1 MMQRRRTKSVVFIAF
16 SLFTALVIVACNIS
30 ELVVDLVFSDPPP
43 AYPHYQDKNV
53 ALAEAQEISDNLEAY
68 IRAWLRG
75 EVPAEIPDNLIVDNL
90 DNLIDQGTDSG
101 IKNYRLLKPE
111 EVRAEDQWI
120 IRQAQP
126 IDRNALLG
134 GYPDPHVTYLV
145 LGVFYA
151 PFGTKVIMEGEFPHA
166 RFFDVQVSPPLDPA
180 IYYFDGKFGSP
191 EVPIVDVD
199 IEPLPGHTNPFL
211 VGADRNA
218 TNRSY
223 QLTWTLVADNGP
235 RIEPAFRPPHFR
247 APGNHRYAS
256 AIQYGGP
263 LADPDSEYSQFG
275 HGRGVWESG
284 DFWVRYYAPDL
295 DAGSLGGVEL
305 PKVLYELPTGEQFYI
320 NADFS
325 EAEQQVNQTRET
337 WETESEEPDE
347 SVGPRVGW
355 NHDFGILHNAIS
367 ALFYGVGKTSPEDKA
382 FGRALELGL
391 TGRGMHQPPPGNYE
405 SSASKCI
412 YISYLSREM
421 RIGEGKVAVLTG
433 RLPTTP
439 PTRKGERVFHAAQA
453 RYWSLTSYPRPED
466 WVDFPFI
473 GSAYTSIMDEDII
486 SDSDGWYT
494 IVFSRAENRPQNAL
508 PENEVTWV
516 DWGPIATQR
525 WVLRWLTVF
534 PDWKDLKIV
543 PDVTNLPYE
552 TTSWLSPQYD
562 PSLMGFNTRNS
573 KLGDYL
579 PVVHYL
585 TTKEFESLG
594 GNLNPQTI
602 PEWQFSKAKG
612 NRQQATGNRQQ
623 ESGLSSYLERG
634 TLF

>member
-1 MMQRRRTKSVVFIAF
+1 MQRRRTKSVVFIAL
-16 SLFTALVIVACNIS
+16 SLFTALVIAACNIS
-30 ELVVDLVFSDPPP
+30 QLVVNSLLPEPPP
-43 AYPHYQDKNV
+43 AYPHYQDKRV
-53 ALAEAQEISDNLEAY
+53 ALAQAREISDNLEAY

-75 EVPAEIPDNLIVDNL
+75 EVPAEIPDNLIL
-90 DNLIDQGTDSG
+90 KGTDFG

-111 EVRAEDQWI
+111 EVRAQEQWI

-134 GYPDPHVTYLV
+134 LYPDPHVTYLI

-180 IYYFDGKFGSP
+180 VYYFDGKFGSP

-199 IEPLPGHTNPFL
+199 IEPLPGHANPFL

-223 QLTWTLVADNGP
+223 QLTWTLVAENGP
-235 RIEPAFRPPHFR
+235 RLEPAFRPPHFR

-263 LADPDSEYSQFG
+263 LGDPDSEYSQLG
-275 HGRGVWESG
+275 HGLGVWESG
-284 DFWVRYYAPDL
+284 AFWVRYYAPDL
-295 DAGSLGGVEL
+295 DTGSLGGVGL

-325 EAEQQVNQTRET
+325 EAEQQVNQTRGN
-337 WETESEEPDE
+337 WETESAEPDE
-347 SVGPRVGW
+347 LEGPGVGW
-355 NHDFGILHNAIS
+355 SHDFGILQTGIS
-367 ALFYGVGKTSPEDKA
+367 AIFDSVGKTSPEDKA

-412 YISYLSREM
+412 YISYLGRGM
-421 RIGEGKVAVLTG
+421 TIGEGKVAVLTG

-439 PTRKGERVFHAAQA
+439 RTRKGERVVNAAQA
-453 RYWSLTSYPRPED
+453 RYWSLTSYPLPD
-466 WVDFPFI
+466 WTDLSFI
-473 GSAYTSIMDEDII
+473 GPAYTSIMDEDIVT
-486 SDSDGWYT
+486 DEEGWYT
-494 IVFSRAENRPQNAL
+494 IVFSRAEDRPQNAV
-508 PENEVTWV
+508 PEHGVTWV
-516 DWGPIATQR
+516 DWGTIATQG
-525 WVLRWLTVF
+525 WVLRWLSVF
-534 PDWKDLKIV
+534 PDWKDLNIV

-552 TTSWLSPQYD
+552 KTSWLSPQYD
-562 PSLMGFNTRNS
+562 PSWMGFNNRNS

-585 TTKEFESLG
+585 TKAEFESLG

-602 PEWQFSKAKG
+602 PEWQ
-612 NRQQATGNRQQ
+612 
-623 ESGLSSYLERG
+623 
-634 TLF
+634 

>member
-1 MMQRRRTKSVVFIAF
+1 MQRRRTKSVVFIAL
-16 SLFTALVIVACNIS
+16 SLFTALVIAACNIS
-30 ELVVDLVFSDPPP
+30 QLVVNSLLPEPPP
-43 AYPHYQDKNV
+43 AYPHYQDKRV
-53 ALAEAQEISDNLEAY
+53 ALAQAREISDNLEAY

-75 EVPAEIPDNLIVDNL
+75 EVPAEIPDNLIL
-90 DNLIDQGTDSG
+90 KGTDFG

-111 EVRAEDQWI
+111 EVRAQEQWI

-134 GYPDPHVTYLV
+134 LYPDPHVTYLI

-180 IYYFDGKFGSP
+180 VYYFDGKFGSP

-199 IEPLPGHTNPFL
+199 IEPLPGHANPFL

-235 RIEPAFRPPHFR
+235 RLEPAFRPPHFR

-263 LADPDSEYSQFG
+263 LGDPDSEYSQLG
-275 HGRGVWESG
+275 HGLGVWESG
-284 DFWVRYYAPDL
+284 AFWVRYYAPDL
-295 DAGSLGGVEL
+295 DTGSLGGVGL

-325 EAEQQVNQTRET
+325 EAEQQVNQTRGN
-337 WETESEEPDE
+337 WETESAEPDE
-347 SVGPRVGW
+347 LEGPGVGW
-355 NHDFGILHNAIS
+355 SHDFGILQTGIS
-367 ALFYGVGKTSPEDKA
+367 AIFDSVGKTSPEDKA

-412 YISYLSREM
+412 YISYLGRGM
-421 RIGEGKVAVLTG
+421 TIGEGKVAVLTG

-439 PTRKGERVFHAAQA
+439 RTRKGERVVNAAQA
-453 RYWSLTSYPRPED
+453 RYWSLTSYPLPD
-466 WVDFPFI
+466 WTDLSFI
-473 GSAYTSIMDEDII
+473 GPAYTSIMDEDIVT
-486 SDSDGWYT
+486 DEEGWYT
-494 IVFSRAENRPQNAL
+494 IVFSRAEDRPQNAV
-508 PENEVTWV
+508 PEHGVTWV
-516 DWGPIATQR
+516 DWGTIATQG
-525 WVLRWLTVF
+525 WVLRWLSVF
-534 PDWKDLKIV
+534 PDWKDLNIV

-552 TTSWLSPQYD
+552 KTSWLSPQYD
-562 PSLMGFNTRNS
+562 PSWMGFNNRNS

-585 TTKEFESLG
+585 TKAEFESLG

-602 PEWQFSKAKG
+602 PEWQ
-612 NRQQATGNRQQ
+612 
-623 ESGLSSYLERG
+623 
-634 TLF
+634 

>member
-1 MMQRRRTKSVVFIAF
+1 MQRRRTKSVVFIAL
-16 SLFTALVIVACNIS
+16 SLFTALVIAACNIS
-30 ELVVDLVFSDPPP
+30 QLVVNSLLPEPPP
-43 AYPHYQDKNV
+43 AYPHYQDKRV
-53 ALAEAQEISDNLEAY
+53 ALAQAREISDNLEAY

-75 EVPAEIPDNLIVDNL
+75 EVPAEIPDNLIL
-90 DNLIDQGTDSG
+90 KGTDFG

-111 EVRAEDQWI
+111 EVRAQEQWI

-134 GYPDPHVTYLV
+134 LYPDPHVTYLI

-180 IYYFDGKFGSP
+180 VYYFDGKFGSP

-223 QLTWTLVADNGP
+223 QLTWTLVAENGP

-263 LADPDSEYSQFG
+263 LGDPDSEYSQLG
-275 HGRGVWESG
+275 HGLGVWESG
-284 DFWVRYYAPDL
+284 AFWVRYYAPDL
-295 DAGSLGGVEL
+295 DTGSLGGVGL

-325 EAEQQVNQTRET
+325 EAEQQVNQTRGN
-337 WETESEEPDE
+337 WETESAEPDE
-347 SVGPRVGW
+347 LEGPGVGW
-355 NHDFGILHNAIS
+355 SHDFGILQTGIS
-367 ALFYGVGKTSPEDKA
+367 AIFDSVGKTSPEDKA

-412 YISYLSREM
+412 YISYLGRGM
-421 RIGEGKVAVLTG
+421 TIGEGKVAVLTG

-439 PTRKGERVFHAAQA
+439 RTRKGERVVNAAQA
-453 RYWSLTSYPRPED
+453 RYWSLTSYPLPD
-466 WVDFPFI
+466 WTDLSFI
-473 GSAYTSIMDEDII
+473 GPAYTSIMDEDIA
-486 SDSDGWYT
+486 SDRDGRERTSRDGWYT
-494 IVFSRAENRPQNAL
+494 IVFSRAEDRPQNAV
-508 PENEVTWV
+508 PEHGVTWV
-516 DWGPIATQR
+516 DWGTIATQG
-525 WVLRWLTVF
+525 WVLRWLSVF
-534 PDWKDLKIV
+534 PDWKDLNIV

-552 TTSWLSPQYD
+552 KTSWLSPQYD
-562 PSLMGFNTRNS
+562 PSWMGFNNRNS

-585 TTKEFESLG
+585 TKAEFESLG

-602 PEWQFSKAKG
+602 PEWQ
-612 NRQQATGNRQQ
+612 
-623 ESGLSSYLERG
+623 
-634 TLF
+634 

>member
-1 MMQRRRTKSVVFIAF
+1 MPRRRTKSVIFIAL
-16 SLFTALVIVACNIS
+16 SLFTALVIAACNIS
-30 ELVVDLVFSDPPP
+30 QLVVDSLLPEPPP

-53 ALAEAQEISDNLEAY
+53 ALAQAREISDNLEAY

-75 EVPAEIPDNLIVDNL
+75 EVPAEIPDNLIL
-90 DNLIDQGTDSG
+90 KGTDFG

-111 EVRAEDQWI
+111 EVRAQEQWI

-134 GYPDPHVTYLV
+134 LYPDPHVTYLI

-180 IYYFDGKFGSP
+180 VYYFDGKFGSP

-199 IEPLPGHTNPFL
+199 IEPLPGHANPFL

-235 RIEPAFRPPHFR
+235 RLEPAFRPPHFR

-263 LADPDSEYSQFG
+263 LGDPDSEYSQLG
-275 HGRGVWESG
+275 HGLGVWESG
-284 DFWVRYYAPDL
+284 AFWVRYYAPDL
-295 DAGSLGGVEL
+295 DTGSLGGVGL

-325 EAEQQVNQTRET
+325 EAEQQVNQTRGN
-337 WETESEEPDE
+337 WETESAEPDE
-347 SVGPRVGW
+347 LEGPGVGW
-355 NHDFGILHNAIS
+355 SHDFGILQTGIS
-367 ALFYGVGKTSPEDKA
+367 AIFDSVGKTSPEDKA

-412 YISYLSREM
+412 YISYLGRGM
-421 RIGEGKVAVLTG
+421 TIGEGKVAVLTG

-439 PTRKGERVFHAAQA
+439 RTRKGERVVNAAQA
-453 RYWSLTSYPRPED
+453 RYWSLTSYPLPD
-466 WVDFPFI
+466 WTDLSFI
-473 GSAYTSIMDEDII
+473 GPAYTSIMDEDIVT
-486 SDSDGWYT
+486 DEEGWYT
-494 IVFSRAENRPQNAL
+494 IVFSRAEDRPQNAV
-508 PENEVTWV
+508 PEHGVTWV
-516 DWGPIATQR
+516 DWGTIATQG
-525 WVLRWLTVF
+525 WVLRWLSVF
-534 PDWKDLKIV
+534 PDWKDLNIV

-552 TTSWLSPQYD
+552 KTSWLSPQYD
-562 PSLMGFNTRNS
+562 PSWMGFNNRNS

-585 TTKEFESLG
+585 TKAEFESLG

-602 PEWQFSKAKG
+602 PEWQ
-612 NRQQATGNRQQ
+612 
-623 ESGLSSYLERG
+623 
-634 TLF
+634 

>member
-1 MMQRRRTKSVVFIAF
+1 MQRRRTKSVVFIAL
-16 SLFTALVIVACNIS
+16 SLFTALVIAACNIS
-30 ELVVDLVFSDPPP
+30 QLVVNSLLPEPPP
-43 AYPHYQDKNV
+43 AYPHYQDKRV
-53 ALAEAQEISDNLEAY
+53 ALAQAREISDNLEAY

-75 EVPAEIPDNLIVDNL
+75 EVPAEIPDNLIL
-90 DNLIDQGTDSG
+90 KGTDFG

-111 EVRAEDQWI
+111 EVRAQEQWI

-134 GYPDPHVTYLV
+134 LYPDPHVTYLI

-180 IYYFDGKFGSP
+180 VYYFDGKFGSP

-223 QLTWTLVADNGP
+223 QLTWTLVAENGP

-263 LADPDSEYSQFG
+263 LADPDSEYSHLG
-275 HGRGVWESG
+275 HGLGVWENG
-284 DFWVRYYAPDL
+284 AFWVRYYAPDL
-295 DAGSLGGVEL
+295 DAGYLGGVEL
-305 PKVLYELPTGEQFYI
+305 PKVLYELPTGEQFYL

-325 EAEQQVNQTRET
+325 EAEQQVNQTREN
-337 WETESEEPDE
+337 WETEPEEPDE
-347 SVGPRVGW
+347 LEGSRVGW
-355 NHDFGILHNAIS
+355 SHDFGILQTGIS
-367 ALFYGVGKTSPEDKA
+367 AIFYTVGKTSPEDKA
-382 FGRALELGL
+382 FARALELGL

-412 YISYLSREM
+412 YISYLGRGM
-421 RIGEGKVAVLTG
+421 TIGEGKVAVLTG

-439 PTRKGERVFHAAQA
+439 RTRKGERVVNAAQA
-453 RYWSLTSYPRPED
+453 RYWSLTSYPLPD
-466 WVDFPFI
+466 WTDLSFI
-473 GSAYTSIMDEDII
+473 GPAYTSIMDEDIVT
-486 SDSDGWYT
+486 DEEGWYT
-494 IVFSRAENRPQNAL
+494 IVFSRAEDRPQNAV
-508 PENEVTWV
+508 PEHGVTWV
-516 DWGPIATQR
+516 DWGTIATQG
-525 WVLRWLTVF
+525 WVLRWLSVF
-534 PDWKDLKIV
+534 PDWKDLNIV

-552 TTSWLSPQYD
+552 KTSWLSPQYD
-562 PSLMGFNTRNS
+562 PSWMGFNNRNS

-585 TTKEFESLG
+585 TKAEFESLG

-602 PEWQFSKAKG
+602 PEWQ
-612 NRQQATGNRQQ
+612 
-623 ESGLSSYLERG
+623 
-634 TLF
+634 